1 MALVFHLLHSKE
13 ECVSYNQTHISTI
26 ILIKYFWWGGG
37 IQFSYVNIRVVRLLA
52 GLGQGQFTW
61 SHEMMQNKLAPVV
74 EVLGSSP
81 SLFASTKLGRQR
93 AGVASNLR
101 AYRPSGRCAGLG
113 IGDCH
118 ESPWQIPWWD
128 PKISQRQDVVVHS
141 VSTRRFLLIELT
153 VLYERRMER
162 QHVWKVV

>member
-1 MALVFHLLHSKE
+1 MHSIFLFLTHLLIFLFALLLLILFFLNSFNCHCVALVFHLLHSKE

-118 ESPWQIPWWD
+118 ESPWQIP
-128 PKISQRQDVVVHS
+128 
-141 VSTRRFLLIELT
+141 
-153 VLYERRMER
+153 
-162 QHVWKVV
+162 